1 MILSILLKRNHL
13 LLTVHKGDEE
23 APGFFRYDVAWRESG
38 IDSSPGCIWDQTDE
52 TARRL
57 YVDASRIIVVLP
69 ASVCM
74 AKRMEL
80 DNHLN
85 DKIPDYKRW
94 RAGIQLP
101 GDLSVYCYG
110 FIPLMRSFDSSKIE
124 TMFFAAPAA
133 LVKRLSQALFRANDT
148 RMVEL
153 FPEHIGLV
161 KVIEKSIGTDDIP
174 QAALIHCDDQGV
186 VAVFVKDG
194 RFYNGRYFPVS
205 PQNRE
210 ELSIDIETYL
220 LSLSSPDESL
230 PLVITGSAENF
241 KTSWSPIVPAF
252 LNVRDL
258 DFSAVWGLAEF
269 VFAGGECELSAA
281 F

>member
-13 LLTVHKGDEE
+13 FLTIYKGDDEP
-23 APGFFRYDVAWRESG
+23 PGFYRYDVAWRESG
-38 IDSSPGCIWDQTDE
+38 ADVSHGYIWDQTDE
-52 TARRL
+52 TAKRFYL
-57 YVDASRIIVVLP
+57 DAGRIVIALP
-69 ASVCM
+69 ASVCV

-80 DNHLN
+80 DDQLN
-85 DKIPDYKRW
+85 ERIPDYKKW
-94 RAGIQLP
+94 RTGIQLP
-101 GDLSVYCYG
+101 GNPNLYSCG
-110 FIPLMRSFDSSKIE
+110 FIPLMRSFDGRKIQ
-124 TMFFAAPAA
+124 TIFFAAPGYH
-133 LVKRLSQALFRANDT
+133 VKRLIQALFRANDT
-148 RMVEL
+148 RTIEL

-161 KVIEKSIGTDDIP
+161 KVIEKSLGTDDIP
-174 QAALIHCDDQGV
+174 QAALIHCDDDGL

-220 LSLSSPDESL
+220 LSLSNPDESL

-241 KTSWSPIVPAF
+241 KTSWSPIIPAC
-252 LNVRDL
+252 LNVQDL
-258 DFSAVWGLAEF
+258 DFSPVWGLAKF
-269 VFAGGECELSAA
+269 VFTGGRCELSAA